1 MFRLCQPRLMFAFT
15 LLIYASE
22 CILLA
27 HHLSLKEFNADAS
40 LACDPLVGPT
50 FIRYL
55 LEPGHRVPAKR
66 IVGQG
71 ANLQV
76 RLQLDE
82 EPMIGLV
89 SGRIAVDV
97 QRRDREFVFVWR
109 TARSLKRAKE

>member
-89 SGRIAVDV
+89 VDGSPSTYNEETESLFRLANCAIA
-97 QRRDREFVFVWR
+97 
-109 TARSLKRAKE
+109 